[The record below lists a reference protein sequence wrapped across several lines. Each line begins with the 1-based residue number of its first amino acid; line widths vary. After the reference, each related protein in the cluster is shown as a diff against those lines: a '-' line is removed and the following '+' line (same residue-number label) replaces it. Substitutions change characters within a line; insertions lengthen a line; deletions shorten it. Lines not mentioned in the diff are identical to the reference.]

1 MKSTQSVQAF
11 PAKPKTAIMR
21 WIATATA
28 LSREATYLQFTPAH
42 HAFGIKIPPFG
53 CLFLII
59 VYFVF
64 ILALEMSNMD
74 VEGAQHYQ
82 ALGVRAG
89 WLAIAQVPWLVL
101 LAGKN
106 NLVGLVSGVS
116 YERLNI
122 YHRWVA
128 RGLLL
133 LATLHFGFQSHG
145 WSVYG
150 LMQMEWT
157 TDTCPPT
164 GIAAYALLLWMNLS
178 TLAPFRRFSYD
189 IFVAQH
195 IVTFFGFIVAIM
207 MHLPTTALSTRVY
220 IYVPIAL
227 YLLDRFIRTGLYM
240 FHNVP
245 AARATLE
252 SLDGQA
258 TRLVV
263 SNCRLKSWTPG
274 SHVLL
279 AIPRLGLAQSH
290 PATIV
295 STPSSHNGN
304 LVFILR
310 THKGFTRT
318 ILKAAQADSATAHLA
333 LVDGPYGGSHSS
345 FTCFDTVLLI
355 AGGTGVTFTLSV
367 LLGVAEQAA
376 FRKLPLRTISFVWV
390 IKKRQYISWITQE
403 LQTALEKLHTAG
415 IEVRLSIFVTDDDL
429 LTDGTEQVMS
439 APQRDVDEKGR
450 ASDKSEVKI
459 DERTADSIASAQ
471 MHAGR
476 PSFDA
481 IIWNA
486 LSLAQGETGIGVCG
500 PISLSADVRRT
511 VVRISDERAVHK
523 GTDAQGIYLHVETFH

>member
-1 MKSTQSVQAF
+1 
-11 PAKPKTAIMR
+11 MR

-28 LSREATYLQFTPAH
+28 LCREATYLQFTPVH
-42 HAFGIKIPPFG
+42 HAFWINIPPFG
-53 CLFLII
+53 SLFAII

-64 ILALEMSNMD
+64 LLALEMTNMD
-74 VEGAQHYQ
+74 VQGAQYYQ

-106 NLVGLVSGVS
+106 NLVGLLSGVS

-122 YHRWVA
+122 YHRWIA

-145 WSVYG
+145 WNIYG
-150 LMQMEWT
+150 LIQMEWD

-178 TLAPFRRFSYD
+178 TLAPIRNLSYD

-195 IVTFFGFIVAIM
+195 LITFFGFIIAIM
-207 MHLPTTALSTRVY
+207 MHLPTTALSARVY

-227 YLLDRFIRTGLYM
+227 YLLDRIVRTGRYVLN
-240 FHNVP
+240 NVP
-245 AARATLE
+245 AARATFE
-252 SLDGQA
+252 NLDDQA
-258 TRLVV
+258 TKVV
-263 SNCRLKSWTPG
+263 ITNCRLKSWTPG

-279 AIPRLGLAQSH
+279 AIPRLCLAQSH
-290 PATIV
+290 PATIL
-295 STPSSHNGN
+295 STPTSHEGD

-310 THKGFTRT
+310 AHKGFTRT
-318 ILKAAQADSATAHLA
+318 MLEAAKEDSTTATRRHLA
-333 LVDGPYGGSHSS
+333 LIDGAYGGCQSP
-345 FTCFDTVLLI
+345 FTCFDTILLV

-367 LLGVAEQAA
+367 LLGVAEQALS
-376 FRKLPLRTISFVWV
+376 RKLPLRTISFVWV
-390 IKKRQYISWITQE
+390 VKKRRYVSWITRE
-403 LQTALEKLHTAG
+403 LQLALEKLHTTG
-415 IEVRLSIFVTDDDL
+415 IEVQVSVFVTDDDL
-429 LTDGTEQVMS
+429 SVDNTAQVTS
-439 APQRDVDEKGR
+439 AAQAGVSEKGK
-450 ASDKSEVKI
+450 ATDKSTSSIAEV
-459 DERTADSIASAQ
+459 TADSIISAQ
-471 MHAGR
+471 MYAGR

-481 IIWNA
+481 VFWKA

-500 PISLSADVRRT
+500 PASLSADVRRT
-511 VVRISDERAVHK
+511 VVKISDERAVHK

>member
-1 MKSTQSVQAF
+1 
-11 PAKPKTAIMR
+11 MR

-28 LSREATYLQFTPAH
+28 LCREATYLQLTPAQLH
-42 HAFGIKIPPFG
+42 SFGIKMPPFG
-53 CLFLII
+53 SIFLIT

-64 ILALEMSNMD
+64 ILALELSNMD

-106 NLVGLVSGVS
+106 NLVGLVSGIS

-133 LATLHFGFQSHG
+133 LATMHFGFQSHG
-145 WSVYG
+145 WNIYG
-150 LMQMEWT
+150 LMQMEWA

-178 TLAPFRRFSYD
+178 TLAPVRKLSYD

-195 IVTFFGFIVAIM
+195 IITFFGFIIAIM

-227 YLLDRFIRTGLYM
+227 YLLDRTIRTGRYIW
-240 FHNVP
+240 HNVP
-245 AARATLE
+245 APARATLE

-258 TRLVV
+258 TRVV
-263 SNCRLKSWTPG
+263 LSNCRLKSWTAG

-295 STPSSHNGN
+295 STPSSHDGN
-304 LVFILR
+304 LVFMLR

-318 ILKAAQADSATAHLA
+318 ILKAVQEDSARSYLA
-333 LVDGPYGGSHSS
+333 LVDGPYGGSNLP
-345 FTCFDTVLLI
+345 FTCFDTVLLL

-367 LLGVAEQAA
+367 LLGVAEQATS
-376 FRKLPLRTISFVWV
+376 RKLPLRTVFFVWV
-390 IKKRQYISWITQE
+390 IKKRRYLSWIVQE
-403 LQTALEKLHTAG
+403 LQLALEKLDSVG
-415 IEVRLSIFVTDDDL
+415 IEVRVSVFVTDEDL
-429 LTDGTEQVMS
+429 LVDGTPQVMS
-439 APQRDVDEKGR
+439 ASEADVGEKGKAADR
-450 ASDKSEVKI
+450 LEVNVNE
-459 DERTADSIASAQ
+459 DTADSIASAQ

-476 PSFDA
+476 PSLDA

-486 LSLAQGETGIGVCG
+486 LTPAQGETGIGVCG

-511 VVRISDERAVHK
+511 VVKISDERAVHK
-523 GTDAQGIYLHVETFH
+523 GTDAQGIYLHVESFL